1 MNPLILFAYF
11 LIGLL
16 FRNYSDTHLFGIH
29 EPSTEE
35 WIKQIVIFKYLTAE
49 GKLKKLRVVLDW
61 CWSLIRFVFWPMVL
75 MSDLMLKGWYNLK
88 H

>member
-1 MNPLILFAYF
+1 M
-11 LIGLL
+11 
-16 FRNYSDTHLFGIH
+16 RSDTYLFGIH

-35 WIKQIVIFKYLTAE
+35 WIKQVVIFKYLTAE
-49 GKLKKLRVVLDW
+49 GKLQKLRVFLDW